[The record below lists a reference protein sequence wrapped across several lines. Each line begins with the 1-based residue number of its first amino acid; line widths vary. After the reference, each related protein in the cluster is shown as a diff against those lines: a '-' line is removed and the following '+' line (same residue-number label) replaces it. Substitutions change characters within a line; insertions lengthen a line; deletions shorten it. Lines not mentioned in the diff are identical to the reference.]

1 MVSFSYGFFHFE
13 GTKATAKGNPS
24 GLLLKQR
31 SVIRVCLPFSC
42 QYKPVFLNAKSQK
55 NKPRNLFVYSD
66 KLHELALNSLA
77 CLVVIGLTAVSGEAG
92 LFKVFVVDL
101 GNWSD

>member
-1 MVSFSYGFFHFE
+1 M
-13 GTKATAKGNPS
+13 
-24 GLLLKQR
+24 
-31 SVIRVCLPFSC
+31 
-42 QYKPVFLNAKSQK
+42 FLNAKSQK

-66 KLHELALNSLA
+66 KLLELALHSLA
-77 CLVVIGLTAVSGEAG
+77 CLVVIGLTTVSGEAG